1 MFSDTDSSIYEIE
14 AEDIYEDFSTDKKMF
29 DFSNYSAQLKY
40 YDDSNKLVAKKMK
53 EETARVANKDFI
65 GLKPKMHSILVDD
78 RSENKKT
85 KDVNEKNLK

>member
-1 MFSDTDSSIYEIE
+1 
-14 AEDIYEDFSTDKKMF
+14 MF

-40 YDDSNKLVAKKMK
+40 YDDSNKLVVSKMK

-65 GLKPKMHSILVDD
+65 GFKSKMYSILVDD
-78 RSENKKT
+78 RSENKKA